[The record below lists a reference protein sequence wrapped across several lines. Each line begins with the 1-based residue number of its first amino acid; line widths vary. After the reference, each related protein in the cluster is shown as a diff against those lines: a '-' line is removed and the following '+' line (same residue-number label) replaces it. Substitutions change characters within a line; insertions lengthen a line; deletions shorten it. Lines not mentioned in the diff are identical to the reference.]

1 MGESGMFGNY
11 TRTLDDKKR
20 VMLPAKLRDKVGSHF
35 YISLGPDGVFEI
47 RDSSSF
53 EVWKSKLLNAN
64 TLNKNARSFA
74 RILLGNTIE
83 VDLDKQ
89 GRLKFPEELS
99 VQLGVTKEITFV
111 GVGNKVE
118 IWPAEKFKIF
128 QNSFSETDSLD
139 SLAEKLLKDGVEL

>member
-1 MGESGMFGNY
+1 
-11 TRTLDDKKR
+11 
-20 VMLPAKLRDKVGSHF
+20 
-35 YISLGPDGVFEI
+35 
-47 RDSSSF
+47 
-53 EVWKSKLLNAN
+53 LLNAN

-89 GRLKFPEELS
+89 GRLKFPEELA

-118 IWPAEKFKIF
+118 I
-128 QNSFSETDSLD
+128 
-139 SLAEKLLKDGVEL
+139 